1 MTNLNIFF
9 VGTGFIAG
17 ILFFIFIDK
26 IAKYLKSKKIID
38 DSVNQFNEIIKNL
51 KSGTTNFVSRVNDTI
66 FIDTNLKDWKDV
78 NIIYLLDK
86 QMVCIFKDN
95 KCLYTTEIVDDTLKE
110 VLISEICEIY
120 KSEIDD
126 VIEIMGTKIS
136 KNEFE
141 NRINEFKN
149 SSDNLDFNFVAEEL
163 PELDQIVYDNENRY
177 DLDEILDKLAKNG
190 YDRSL
195 LSEEEINFLDQ
206 KSKE

>member
-51 KSGTTNFVSRVNDTI
+51 KSGTTNFVSRVNYTI

-95 KCLYTTEIVDDTLKE
+95 KCLYTTEIVDDTLKD

>member
-78 NIIYLLDK
+78 NIIYLLK
-86 QMVCIFKDN
+86 M
-95 KCLYTTEIVDDTLKE
+95 
-110 VLISEICEIY
+110 
-120 KSEIDD
+120 
-126 VIEIMGTKIS
+126 
-136 KNEFE
+136 
-141 NRINEFKN
+141 R
-149 SSDNLDFNFVAEEL
+149 
-163 PELDQIVYDNENRY
+163 
-177 DLDEILDKLAKNG
+177 
-190 YDRSL
+190 
-195 LSEEEINFLDQ
+195 
-206 KSKE
+206 

>member
-95 KCLYTTEIVDDTLKE
+95 KCLYTTEIVDDTLKD